1 GKSKGFLTYDEINDA
16 MDEDVSAKQMDD
28 VLSALDGEDIEITS
42 GGAPAGSSRASTPP
56 SESDDG
62 PVSTVPASTRSQ
74 REPAADPAYG
84 RSNDRIRMYLR
95 KMGSVALLTREREVE
110 IAKRIEDGELAVLD
124 AILDSPI
131 AVQEITLVGEKI
143 RVHKIRIKDVIRDGD
158 D

>member
-1 GKSKGFLTYDEINDA
+1 
-16 MDEDVSAKQMDD
+16 
-28 VLSALDGEDIEITS
+28 
-42 GGAPAGSSRASTPP
+42 ASTPPP

-84 RSNDRIRMYLR
+84 RSNDPVRMYLR

-110 IAKRIEDGELAVLD
+110 IAKRIEDGEIAVLD

-131 AVQEITLVGEKI
+131 AVQEITLVGEKL

-158 D
+158 DDEQEFDEEEADRGLMRLIDKVKRLDKKRSAVEKDRATATG